1 MRRKQLP
8 DAAAD
13 PGLASVASMGE
24 HSTEA
29 VHGTS
34 ARGLV
39 TGISVEQEH
48 EPAGTV
54 EQIELILLA
63 AIDVERL

>member
-1 MRRKQLP
+1 
-8 DAAAD
+8 
-13 PGLASVASMGE
+13 MGE

-29 VHGTS
+29 VQGTS

-48 EPAGTV
+48 EPAGTL